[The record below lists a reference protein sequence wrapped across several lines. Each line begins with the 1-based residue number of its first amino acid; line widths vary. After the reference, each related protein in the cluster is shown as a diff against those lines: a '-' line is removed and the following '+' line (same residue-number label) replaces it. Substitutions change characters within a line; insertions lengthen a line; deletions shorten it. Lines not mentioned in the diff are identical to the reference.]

1 MLPRVLPVVSI
12 MVFSLLVL
20 MVIVVVA
27 ILNRGA
33 GDEKNGRSQGL
44 EGISNDINKV
54 KNETGR
60 EIMLL
65 EI

>member
-1 MLPRVLPVVSI
+1 